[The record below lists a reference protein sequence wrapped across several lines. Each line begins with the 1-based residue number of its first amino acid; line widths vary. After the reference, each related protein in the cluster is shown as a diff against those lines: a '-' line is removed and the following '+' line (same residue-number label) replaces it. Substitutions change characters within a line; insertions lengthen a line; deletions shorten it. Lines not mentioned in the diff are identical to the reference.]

1 MESIGKNALD
11 KMKVVLPRE
20 SAFRLDRPTQ
30 RVMVDKQTMIKLV
43 GLNGKFNSDY
53 FFLTYAILEPKP
65 MKFDLQRKP
74 EQYTLQWQKFCEK
87 YGYECSHVFRVE
99 VPNIRSAL
107 EICEVDITIPNYG
120 ICRGNTFNVVGV
132 PEYNVSKV
140 DWANAP
146 KDAQFLHKDHWY
158 KIYKGDLLY
167 FQHDGSGWARS
178 GAYLNLVEM
187 FRHGP
192 IFTPLGELTDPNQLV
207 QTPNAADFLKKGLKH
222 MEDRAATYDKE
233 GGAERSMGKVV
244 GAFNIITG
252 HKLTEEEGWH
262 FMELL
267 KQVRS
272 LQGQYKEDCYEDL
285 AAYAALRGECA
296 ARERGEA
303 K

>member
-1 MESIGKNALD
+1 MRAIGKRYHDRMQVTLPRGTGFTLD
-11 KMKVVLPRE
+11 KANGTIAVNQPCMMKIIGLE
-20 SAFRLDRPTQ
+20 GEYYSSYFR
-30 RVMVDKQTMIKLV
+30 
-43 GLNGKFNSDY
+43 
-53 FFLTYAILEPKP
+53 LTYAILEPKP

-87 YGYECSHVFRVE
+87 YGYEFSHVFRTEVE
-99 VPNIRSAL
+99 GISSAIEL
-107 EICEVDITIPNYG
+107 CDQVVTIPNFG
-120 ICRGNTFNVVGV
+120 RCQGHMFNVVGI
-132 PEYNVSKV
+132 PELNVSKA

-158 KIYKGDLLY
+158 KVYKGDLLY
-167 FQHDGSGWARS
+167 FQHDGSGWAKS
-178 GAYLNLVEM
+178 GAYLNLAEM

-192 IFTPLGELTDPNQLV
+192 IFTPLGQLTDPNQLV

-296 ARERGEA
+296 ARERE
-303 K
+303 KTK